1 LIDFL
6 IIGAQRSGT
15 TSLYNYLIQH
25 PDVAPA
31 NKKEIHFFDD
41 NYDKGLDWYY
51 EQFPSLSNKSD
62 KEKRTITGE
71 STPYYLFHPMAP
83 ERVFKTIP
91 KVKLIVLLRNP
102 TDRAYSHYNHAVRVG
117 NENVSFEKGITLEL
131 LTLKDEEKKVKKG
144 SHSDI
149 YQKFS
154 YLERGIYLDQLKNWF
169 EYFPQK
175 QFLFLKSEDFFSN
188 PQSCMDEFFKFLGIS
203 EFEVKNF
210 EKFELFEHRK
220 MSEDTREKLDEFF
233 KPYNQRLY
241 KFLGTDFGW

>member
-1 LIDFL
+1 MIDFI
-6 IIGAQRSGT
+6 IIGTQRGGT
-15 TSLYNYLIQH
+15 TSLYNYLGQH

-31 NKKEIHFFDD
+31 TTKEIHFFDIHF
-41 NYDKGLDWYY
+41 DKGINWYL
-51 EQFPSLSNKSD
+51 EQFPKTKEDED
-62 KEKRTITGE
+62 KMLFGE
-71 STPYYLFHPMAP
+71 ATPYYLFHPLVP
-83 ERVFKTIP
+83 KRVFDNFP
-91 KVKLIVLLRNP
+91 NVKLVVLLRNP
-102 TDRAYSHYNHAVRVG
+102 IDRAFSHYNHEVRVG
-117 NENVSFEKGITLEL
+117 NENVSFEKGIILEL

-144 SHSDI
+144 NYSDI

-175 QFLFLKSEDFFSN
+175 QFLILKSEDFFSN

-210 EKFELFEHRK
+210 EKFQSGEYKK
-220 MSEDTREKLDEFF
+220 MSESTRQKLDEFF

-241 KFLGTDFGW
+241 KFLGADFSW